1 MEDRR
6 ANTNRFR
13 GRLIFSEERLAVE
26 GRRAK
31 QIESGANWYFPRK
44 GLLWR
49 AAGQNKKSSADR
61 YIPHR
66 DLLKTKA
73 CMGTI
78 ELAQGMSGLVTTGGE
93 TYEMA

>member
-1 MEDRR
+1 M
-6 ANTNRFR
+6 
-13 GRLIFSEERLAVE
+13 E

-49 AAGQNKKSSADR
+49 AAGQKKNPVPTGI
-61 YIPHR
+61 IPQR

-78 ELAQGMSGLVTTGGE
+78 ELAQGMFGLVTTRGE